1 MTTGT
6 TMQIRKLS
14 PHIGCEVTGVDL
26 RRVDADAIARLNR
39 AIEENVCMVVR
50 DQTFTPAEFNDAMG
64 RIFGVVM
71 DQDHPRYS
79 FPGLPGIKRYSNFNT
94 DIAGNRMK
102 TAEHWHTD
110 GAYREQPPKFT
121 ILYALELPDTGG
133 NTDVCN
139 MRAAYQALPAD
150 LRRRLETMK
159 TVNVRAASKTR
170 TNVNA
175 NNEAIMAQGDQVPN
189 LHPLVR
195 TVDGIAEKGLWFDPA
210 RVEHI
215 VGMNPEESQDF
226 LYDLLDKTIRPEFTY
241 SHRWRVGDV
250 FLWDDRSSLHR
261 ANYDYDWN
269 QHRLM
274 YQATIL
280 GERPH

>member
-1 MTTGT
+1 
-6 TMQIRKLS
+6 MQIRKLS
-14 PHIGCEVTGVDL
+14 PHVGCEVTGVDL
-26 RRVDADAIARLNR
+26 RKVDAEAIRRLNK
-39 AIEENVCMVVR
+39 AIEENVCMVIR
-50 DQTFTPAEFNDAMG
+50 DQTFTPEEFNDAMG
-64 RIFGVVM
+64 TIFGEVM
-71 DQDHPRYS
+71 DQDHPKYS

-94 DIAGNRMK
+94 DVAGNRMK

-121 ILYALELPDTGG
+121 ILYALELPETGG
-133 NTDVCN
+133 NTEVCN
-139 MRAAYQALPAD
+139 MRAAFQALPEE
-150 LRRRLETMK
+150 LRRRLEAMK
-159 TVNVRAASKTR
+159 TANVRAASKTR
-170 TNVNA
+170 TYTNA

-215 VGMNPEESQDF
+215 VGMDPEESQDF

-241 SHRWRVGDV
+241 SHKWRVGDV